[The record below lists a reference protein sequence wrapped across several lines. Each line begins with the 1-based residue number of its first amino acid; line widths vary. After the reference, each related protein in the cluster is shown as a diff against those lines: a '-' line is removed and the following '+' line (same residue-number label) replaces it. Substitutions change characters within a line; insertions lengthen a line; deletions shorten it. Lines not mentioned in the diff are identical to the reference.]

1 MKFKHVHNLLEKA
14 LNCLLVNDEFL
25 LINDLNERTITH
37 KLAEYLQKEF
47 PGWNVDSEYNRKMGQ
62 VKRISY
68 KNVQSDDSDAK
79 TVYPDIIIHRRNTED
94 NLLIIEIKKNA
105 SINGMKKDEIKIKEF
120 MREHNYNYG
129 IFIDFKTGVGKLGI
143 RQIKQIEKPSPP

>member
-1 MKFKHVHNLLEKA
+1 MKFKHVDDRLEKA

-25 LINDLNERTITH
+25 LINDLNERAISH

-47 PGWNVDSEYNRKMGQ
+47 PGWDVDCEYNRKMDQ

-105 SINGMKKDEIKIKEF
+105 TKNGMKKDEDKIKEF
-120 MREHNYNYG
+120 MREHHYNYG
-129 IFIDFKTGVGKLGI
+129 VFIDFKTGTGKVGI
-143 RQIKQIEKPSPP
+143 RQIKRIEKSLLP